1 MDKKYEFAVKAQ
13 MIIKNNP
20 SYSSITTYK
29 VVASSVREAKNIF
42 KAERETAHTSYKII
56 SCVKGNEVK
65 DIKPAKYLLQNGLAS
80 AGILAA
86 GGVILSK
93 LLSKK

>member
-1 MDKKYEFAVKAQ
+1 MNKKYEFAIKAQ
-13 MIIKNNP
+13 MTMKNNS

-29 VVASSVREAKNIF
+29 VVANNVREAKNIF

-56 SCVKGNEVK
+56 SCVKSNEVTSLNLG
-65 DIKPAKYLLQNGLAS
+65 KYLQNGIAS